1 MPNIMEPQEQLEDP
15 TLNEAVAE
23 DEVVSEAALQ
33 VKSRKRLFIL
43 IGIIAGC
50 AVIFLGVRY
59 FIWAA
64 GHEETDDAY
73 LQGHV
78 HPVSSRIAGTVQKV
92 LVDDNQ
98 HVIQGQTLATLDPR
112 DYQVRFQQAQAA
124 LDSALR
130 QAQTAQASI
139 RTTSETA
146 TALST
151 EARGAIG
158 EATAGISAAKAD
170 VAVAQAGVPRA
181 AAELAKA
188 DATEHRA
195 ELDLHRYE
203 DLLSKGQ
210 VSRQTAEHA
219 RETYQ
224 VAVAARE
231 AAQQE
236 VTQAQAQLSKARQGV
251 ISAQSL
257 LEHSQGYLLSARAT
271 GLEVRVRESQF
282 ASAEASA
289 QQASAALED
298 AKLQLSYTVI
308 TAPNTGRVGRKSV
321 EVGQRLQVGQPLLA
335 VVEDNVWIVANF
347 KETQLGKMRDKQ
359 PVEITIDS
367 FPNHTFRGHIDSLA
381 PGSGNEFA
389 LLPPDNATGNFTKIV
404 QRVPVK
410 IVFEPDSVR
419 GYENHL
425 SPGLSAVVT
434 VTTAQVR

>member
-1 MPNIMEPQEQLEDP
+1 MPTVVEPQEQLEDP
-15 TLNEAVAE
+15 TLSEAVVE
-23 DEVVSEAALQ
+23 DEVVSEAASR
-33 VKSRKRLFIL
+33 VKSRKRLFTYL
-43 IGIIAGC
+43 GIAAGC
-50 AVIFLGVRY
+50 VVIFLGTRY
-59 FIWAA
+59 FMWAA

-78 HPVSSRIAGTVQKV
+78 HPVSSRITGTVQKV
-92 LVDDNQ
+92 LIDDNQ
-98 HVIQGQTLATLDPR
+98 HVVQGQTLATLDPR
-112 DYQVRFQQAQAA
+112 DYQVRVDQAQAA
-124 LDSALR
+124 LNVALR

-139 RTTSETA
+139 GTTSQTA
-146 TALST
+146 TAQTT

-158 EATAGISAAKAD
+158 EATAGISAAQAD
-170 VAVAQAGVPRA
+170 VTVAQAGVPRA
-181 AAELAKA
+181 EAELAKSN
-188 DATEHRA
+188 ATEHRA

-210 VSRQTAEHA
+210 VSRQTTDHA
-219 RETYQ
+219 RESYQ
-224 VAVAARE
+224 VSVAARE

-236 VTQAQAQLSKARQGV
+236 VNQAQAQLSKARQGV

-257 LEHSQGYLLSARAT
+257 LEHSQGYLLSAKAT
-271 GLEVRVRESQF
+271 GLEVGVRETQF
-282 ASAEASA
+282 ASAQASV
-289 QQASAALED
+289 QQAAAALED

-308 TAPNTGRVGRKSV
+308 TAPTTGRIGRKSV

-347 KETQLGKMRDKQ
+347 KETQLEKMRDKQ
-359 PVEITIDS
+359 PVEIKIDS
-367 FPNHTFRGHIDSLA
+367 FPHPTFRGHIDSLA

-419 GYENHL
+419 GYENLL
-425 SPGLSAVVT
+425 SPGISAVVT
-434 VTTAQVR
+434 VTTTRER

>member
-1 MPNIMEPQEQLEDP
+1 MPEILEPQEQLEDP
-15 TLNEAVAE
+15 TLSDAVAE
-23 DEVVSEAALQ
+23 DEIVSEAASK
-33 VKSRKRLFIL
+33 VKSRQRLLLF

-50 AVIFLGVRY
+50 AAIFLGVRY
-59 FIWAA
+59 FIWAT

-78 HPVSSRIAGTVQKV
+78 HPVSSRISGTVQKV

-98 HVIQGQTLATLDPR
+98 HVIQGETLATLDPR
-112 DYQVRFQQAQAA
+112 DYQVRVDQAQAA
-124 LDSALR
+124 LDTALR

-139 RTTSETA
+139 RTTSQSAAAQT
-146 TALST
+146 T
-151 EARGAIG
+151 EARGAID

-181 AAELAKA
+181 EAELVKA

-203 DLLSKGQ
+203 DLSSKGQ
-210 VSRQTAEHA
+210 VSRQTTDHA

-231 AAQQE
+231 ASQQE
-236 VTQAQAQLSKARQGV
+236 VTQAQAQLSKAQQGV

-257 LEHSQGYLLSARAT
+257 LEHSQGSLLSAKAT
-271 GLEVRVRESQF
+271 DLEVGVRQSQF
-282 ASAEASA
+282 AAAQASV
-289 QQASAALED
+289 QQATAGLED
-298 AKLQLSYTVI
+298 AKLQLSYIVI
-308 TAPNTGRVGRKSV
+308 TAPTSGRVGRKSV
-321 EVGQRLQVGQPLLA
+321 EVGQRLQAGQPLLA

-347 KETQLGKMRDKQ
+347 KETQLEKMRDKQ

-367 FPNHTFRGHIDSLA
+367 FPHHVFRGHVDSHA

-389 LLPPDNATGNFTKIV
+389 FLPPDNATGNFTKIV

-410 IVFEPDSVR
+410 IVFEADSVR
-419 GYENHL
+419 GYENLL

-434 VTTAQVR
+434 VTTSQER

>member
-1 MPNIMEPQEQLEDP
+1 MPNIIEPKEQLEDP
-15 TLNEAVAE
+15 TLSEAVAE
-23 DEVVSEAALQ
+23 DEVVSEAASK
-33 VKSRKRLFIL
+33 VASRKRLFTF
-43 IGIIAGC
+43 IGIAAGC
-50 AVIFLGVRY
+50 VVILLGARY
-59 FIWAA
+59 FMWAA
-64 GHEETDDAY
+64 SHEETDDAY

-78 HPVSSRIAGTVQKV
+78 HPVSSRITGTVQKV

-98 HVIQGQTLATLDPR
+98 HVMQGQTLATLDPR
-112 DYQVRFQQAQAA
+112 DYRVRVDQAQAA
-124 LDSALR
+124 LDAALR

-139 RTTSETA
+139 RTTTQTA
-146 TALST
+146 TAQGT

-181 AAELAKA
+181 GAELTKA
-188 DATEHRA
+188 DATAHRA

-210 VSRQTAEHA
+210 VSLQTTDHA

-257 LEHSQGYLLSARAT
+257 LEHSQGYLLTAKAT
-271 GLEVRVRESQF
+271 GLEVRVREGQL
-282 ASAEASA
+282 ASARASV
-289 QQASAALED
+289 QQATAALED
-298 AKLQLSYTVI
+298 AKLQLSYAVI
-308 TAPNTGRVGRKSV
+308 TAPTSGRVGKKSV

-335 VVEDNVWIVANF
+335 VVEDNLWIVANF
-347 KETQLGKMRDKQ
+347 KETQLEKLRDKQ
-359 PVEITIDS
+359 PVEIKIDS
-367 FPNHTFRGHIDSLA
+367 FPHYTFRGHIDSLA

-419 GYENHL
+419 GYENL
-425 SPGLSAVVT
+425 LAPGLSAVVT
-434 VTTAQVR
+434 VSTTPGR

>member
-1 MPNIMEPQEQLEDP
+1 
-15 TLNEAVAE
+15 V
-23 DEVVSEAALQ
+23 
-33 VKSRKRLFIL
+33 FIRHSFP
-43 IGIIAGC
+43 
-50 AVIFLGVRY
+50 FLGARY

-78 HPVSSRIAGTVQKV
+78 HPVSSRITGTVQKV
-92 LVDDNQ
+92 LIDDNQ
-98 HVIQGQTLATLDPR
+98 HVVQGQTLATLDPR
-112 DYQVRFQQAQAA
+112 DYQVRVDQAQAA
-124 LDSALR
+124 LDVALR

-139 RTTSETA
+139 GTTSQTA
-146 TALST
+146 MAQTT

-170 VAVAQAGVPRA
+170 VTVAQAGVPRA
-181 AAELAKA
+181 EAELAKA

-210 VSRQTAEHA
+210 VSRQTTDHA
-219 RETYQ
+219 RESYQ
-224 VAVAARE
+224 VSVAARE

-236 VTQAQAQLSKARQGV
+236 VNQAQAQLPKARQGV
-251 ISAQSL
+251 ISAQSM
-257 LEHSQGYLLSARAT
+257 LEHSEGYLLSAKAT
-271 GLEVRVRESQF
+271 GLEVGVRETQF
-282 ASAEASA
+282 ASAQASV
-289 QQASAALED
+289 QQATAALED

-308 TAPNTGRVGRKSV
+308 TAPTNGRIGRKSV

-347 KETQLGKMRDKQ
+347 KETQLEKMRDKQ
-359 PVEITIDS
+359 PVDIEIDS
-367 FPNHTFRGHIDSLA
+367 FPHHKFRGHIDSLA

-419 GYENHL
+419 GYENLL
-425 SPGLSAVVT
+425 SPGISAVVT
-434 VTTAQVR
+434 VTTTRER

>member
-1 MPNIMEPQEQLEDP
+1 MSGIIEQQQQLEHP
-15 TLNEAVAE
+15 TLSETAAE
-23 DEVVSEAALQ
+23 DKVASGAAST
-33 VKSRKRLFIL
+33 VKSRNRLFTY
-43 IGIIAGC
+43 IGIAAGC
-50 AVIFLGVRY
+50 AVIFLGARY
-59 FIWAA
+59 FVWAA
-64 GHEETDDAY
+64 GHEQTDDVY

-78 HPVSSRIAGTVQKV
+78 HPVSSRITGTVQKV
-92 LVDDNQ
+92 LIDDNQ
-98 HVIQGQTLATLDPR
+98 HVVQGQIIATLDPR
-112 DYQVRFQQAQAA
+112 DYQVRVDQAQAA
-124 LDSALR
+124 LDVALR

-139 RTTSETA
+139 RTTSQTA
-146 TALST
+146 TAQTT

-158 EATAGISAAKAD
+158 EATAGISAAQAD
-170 VAVAQAGVPRA
+170 VTVAQAGVPRA
-181 AAELAKA
+181 EAGLAKA
-188 DATEHRA
+188 DATEHLA
-195 ELDLHRYE
+195 ELELHRYE

-210 VSRQTAEHA
+210 VSRQTADHA

-236 VTQAQAQLSKARQGV
+236 VNQAQAQLSKVRQGV

-257 LEHSQGYLLSARAT
+257 LEHSEGYLLSAKAT
-271 GLEVRVRESQF
+271 GLEVGVRESQF
-282 ASAEASA
+282 ASAQASV
-289 QQASAALED
+289 QQATAALED

-308 TAPNTGRVGRKSV
+308 TAPTTGRVGRKSV

-347 KETQLGKMRDKQ
+347 KETQLEKMRDKQ
-359 PVEITIDS
+359 SVEIQIDS
-367 FPNHTFRGHIDSLA
+367 FPHQHFRGHIDSLA

-419 GYENHL
+419 GYENLL
-425 SPGLSAVVT
+425 SPGISAVVT
-434 VTTAQVR
+434 VTTTRER

>member
-1 MPNIMEPQEQLEDP
+1 MPDIIEPQEQLEDS
-15 TLNEAVAE
+15 TLSEAVAE
-23 DEVVSEAALQ
+23 DQ
-33 VKSRKRLFIL
+33 VLSGASLKVRSRKRLFVY
-43 IGIIAGC
+43 IGIAVGC
-50 AVIFLGVRY
+50 AVILFGVRY

-78 HPVSSRIAGTVQKV
+78 HPVSSRITGTVQKV
-92 LVDDNQ
+92 LIDDNQ
-98 HVIQGQTLATLDPR
+98 HVDQGQTLATLDPR
-112 DYQVRFQQAQAA
+112 DYQVRVDQAQAA
-124 LDSALR
+124 LDVALR

-139 RTTSETA
+139 KTTSETA
-146 TALST
+146 TAQTT
-151 EARGAIG
+151 EAHGAIG

-170 VAVAQAGVPRA
+170 VTVAEAGVPRA
-181 AAELAKA
+181 EADLAKA
-188 DATEHRA
+188 DATEQRA

-210 VSRQTAEHA
+210 VSRQTTDHA
-219 RETYQ
+219 RESYQ

-231 AAQQE
+231 AAQQG
-236 VTQAQAQLSKARQGV
+236 VNQAQAQLSKARQGV

-257 LEHSQGYLLSARAT
+257 LQHSEGYLLSAKAT
-271 GLEVRVRESQF
+271 GLEVGVRETQF
-282 ASAEASA
+282 ASA
-289 QQASAALED
+289 QASVQEATAALED

-308 TAPNTGRVGRKSV
+308 TAPTSGRIGRKSV

-347 KETQLGKMRDKQ
+347 KETQLEKMRDKQ
-359 PVEITIDS
+359 PVEIEIDS
-367 FPNHTFRGHIDSLA
+367 FPHHKFRGHIDSLA

-410 IVFEPDSVR
+410 IVFESDSVR
-419 GYENHL
+419 GYENLL
-425 SPGLSAVVT
+425 SPGISAVVT
-434 VTTAQVR
+434 VTTTRER

>member
-1 MPNIMEPQEQLEDP
+1 MPEILEPQEQLEDA
-15 TLNEAVAE
+15 TLREAVAE
-23 DEVVSEAALQ
+23 EEVVTEAAST
-33 VKSRKRLFIL
+33 VKSRQRLFIFF
-43 IGIIAGC
+43 GIIVGC
-50 AVIFLGVRY
+50 TAIFFGVRY
-59 FIWAA
+59 FMWAA

-78 HPVSSRIAGTVQKV
+78 HPVSSRITGTVQKV

-98 HVIQGQTLATLDPR
+98 HVIQGETLATLDPR
-112 DYQVRFQQAQAA
+112 DYQVRVDQAQAA
-124 LDSALR
+124 LDTALR

-139 RTTSETA
+139 RTTSQTA
-146 TALST
+146 TAQTT

-181 AAELAKA
+181 EAELVKA
-188 DATEHRA
+188 EATEHRA

-210 VSRQTAEHA
+210 VSRQTTDHA

-224 VAVAARE
+224 VALAARE

-236 VTQAQAQLSKARQGV
+236 VTQAQAQLSKAQQGV

-257 LEHSQGYLLSARAT
+257 LEHSQGSLLSAKAT
-271 GLEVRVRESQF
+271 DLEVGVRRSQF
-282 ASAEASA
+282 AAAQASV
-289 QQASAALED
+289 QQATAALED

-308 TAPNTGRVGRKSV
+308 TAPTSGRVGRKSV
-321 EVGQRLQVGQPLLA
+321 EVGQRLQAGQPLLA

-347 KETQLGKMRDKQ
+347 KETQLEKMRDKQ

-367 FPNHTFRGHIDSLA
+367 FPHHVFRGHTDSLA

-410 IVFEPDSVR
+410 IVFEADSIR
-419 GYENHL
+419 GYENLL

-434 VTTAQVR
+434 VTTSQGR

>member
-1 MPNIMEPQEQLEDP
+1 MPNIIEPKEQLEDP
-15 TLNEAVAE
+15 TLSEAVAE
-23 DEVVSEAALQ
+23 DEVVSEAASK
-33 VKSRKRLFIL
+33 VASRKRLFTF
-43 IGIIAGC
+43 IGIAAGC
-50 AVIFLGVRY
+50 VVILLGARY
-59 FIWAA
+59 FMWAA
-64 GHEETDDAY
+64 SHEETDDAY

-78 HPVSSRIAGTVQKV
+78 HPVSSRITGTVQKV

-98 HVIQGQTLATLDPR
+98 HVMQGQTLATLDPR
-112 DYQVRFQQAQAA
+112 DYRVRVDQAQAA
-124 LDSALR
+124 LDAALR

-139 RTTSETA
+139 RTTTQTA
-146 TALST
+146 TAQST

-181 AAELAKA
+181 GAELTKA
-188 DATEHRA
+188 DATAHRA

-210 VSRQTAEHA
+210 VSLQTTDHA

-257 LEHSQGYLLSARAT
+257 LEHSQGYLLTAKAT
-271 GLEVRVRESQF
+271 GLEVRVREGQL
-282 ASAEASA
+282 ASARASV
-289 QQASAALED
+289 QQATAALED
-298 AKLQLSYTVI
+298 AKLQLSYAVI
-308 TAPNTGRVGRKSV
+308 TAPTSGRVGKKSV

-335 VVEDNVWIVANF
+335 VVEDNLWIVANF
-347 KETQLGKMRDKQ
+347 KETQLEKLRDKQ
-359 PVEITIDS
+359 PVEIKIDS
-367 FPNHTFRGHIDSLA
+367 FPHYTFRGHIDSLA

-419 GYENHL
+419 GYENL
-425 SPGLSAVVT
+425 LAPGLSAVVT
-434 VTTAQVR
+434 VSTTPGR